1 MKSIAAGI
9 VLALA
14 VAGLALLCAP
24 EPSQNIGIE
33 DRVETGDASLSRS
46 NGVIELGAERFRRGG
61 EDVQGGGSVYQTAV
75 LENLTERV
83 RILEERLAM
92 LEGESAALL
101 GQDES
106 ADLPELK
113 QAQPTEPAEGATD
126 STPWFEDS
134 SLEALGFRPSEI
146 ERIRDTWEYT
156 VLTGMELETDRLR
169 NGEKGW
175 LPALRDQDLIAREA
189 QEVLGAFGY
198 DAMLYA
204 SGGKNRLILAELI
217 DSSPGAAA
225 GIESGDELISY
236 DGQRIFSPF
245 TLKRLMTSG
254 DAGELIEVRLQ
265 RGGESVRVFMPR
277 GPIGARL
284 DAQSRPP
291 IRE

>member
-14 VAGLALLCAP
+14 VAVFALLCAP
-24 EPSQNIGIE
+24 ESSQNIGIG
-33 DRVETGDASLSRS
+33 DRFDPRDASLLTSKDVIGL
-46 NGVIELGAERFRRGG
+46 GVERAGGAVEGA
-61 EDVQGGGSVYQTAV
+61 QGGGSADRDAV
-75 LENLTERV
+75 LENLTERI
-83 RILEERLAM
+83 RILEERLSR
-92 LEGESAALL
+92 LEGDNAALL
-101 GQDES
+101 DQDAS
-106 ADLPELK
+106 AELRELTE
-113 QAQPTEPAEGATD
+113 AQSAEPAEGAAD
-126 STPWFEDS
+126 PSPWFEAS
-134 SLEALGFRPSEI
+134 SLEALGFRPGEI

-156 VLTGMELETDRLR
+156 VLTGMELETDRVR

-189 QEVLGAFGY
+189 QEALGEFGY

-245 TLKRLMTSG
+245 TLKRLITSG

-265 RGGESVRVFMPR
+265 RGGERVRVFMPR

-291 IRE
+291 LRQ